1 MLALARAYVT
11 EPRVVMVD
19 EASLGLAPQVVEL
32 VFAFLGTLVARGASL
47 LIVDQFISRALAMSS
62 YAYIM
67 SHGSVVAEG
76 TPAELGREDVFQSY
90 FGG

>member
-1 MLALARAYVT
+1 
-11 EPRVVMVD
+11 MVD
-19 EASLGLAPQVVEL
+19 EASLGLAPQIVEL
-32 VFAFLGTLVARGASL
+32 VFEFLGNLVARGASL
-47 LIVDQFISRALAMSS
+47 LIVDQFISRALGMSS

-76 TPAELGREDVFQSY
+76 TPSELGREDVFRSY